1 MLVKVTN
8 HEALLVPGALRRVA
22 TASGSRSLT
31 AADRRALDAFDRFVL
46 RRDPAYDLEGL
57 PEALP
62 TELAAALQ
70 GADAR
75 THVVQFLVAM
85 ALDPEKFW
93 LTWERG
99 AEVTTGVFA
108 DTWNL
113 WAVAGEP
120 LDDLQD
126 AYHVCLLDSAHAA
139 GGHVPPWHKPVP

>member
-8 HEALLVPGALRRVA
+8 HEALLVPGALRCVA

-31 AADRRALDAFDRFVL
+31 PADRRALDAFDRFVL

-70 GADAR
+70 GADVR

-93 LTWERG
+93 L
-99 AEVTTGVFA
+99 A
-108 DTWNL
+108 
-113 WAVAGEP
+113 
-120 LDDLQD
+120 
-126 AYHVCLLDSAHAA
+126 
-139 GGHVPPWHKPVP
+139 